1 MFATF
6 IRYKHFIMDIVQITG
21 LAAAALT
28 TVSNLPQAYKI
39 IKTKETKAVSVWS
52 NLVLLG
58 GLIIWVVYGFMRD
71 DWPVIIANSIPSLIT
86 ATVLFLKLSS
96 KQTLENIHQK
106 VN

>member
-1 MFATF
+1 
-6 IRYKHFIMDIVQITG
+6 MDPVQITG
-21 LAAAALT
+21 LAAALFT

-52 NLVLLG
+52 NLVLLV
-58 GLIIWVVYGFMRD
+58 GLIVWVVYGFMRD
-71 DWPVIIANSIPSLIT
+71 DWPVIIANAISAIIT
-86 ATVLFLKLSS
+86 AIVIFLKLTS